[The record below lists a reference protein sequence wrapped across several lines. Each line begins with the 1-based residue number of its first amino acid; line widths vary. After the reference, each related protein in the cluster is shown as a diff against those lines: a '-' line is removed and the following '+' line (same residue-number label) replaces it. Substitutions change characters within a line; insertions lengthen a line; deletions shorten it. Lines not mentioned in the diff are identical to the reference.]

1 MGGGSGKYKT
11 RNVLRVLEYFARL
24 HPTKILFERASK
36 EGYKIK
42 PIFGGDI
49 CFPIPSK
56 HSTISTPIVEG
67 AGKRLEKW
75 GVCTKEEFLERVK

>member
-11 RNVLRVLEYFARL
+11 RNVLRVLETLAKKAGS
-24 HPTKILFERASK
+24 KIIFEKASK
-36 EGYKIK
+36 EGHKIK
-42 PIFGGDI
+42 PIFAPDI
-49 CFPIPSK
+49 SYPIPTK

-75 GVCTKEEFLERVK
+75 GVCTKKEFLDLVK